1 MSLFEA
7 IDIAGSGLSAE
18 RVRMDVTSENLANAQ
33 TTRTPAGGPYQRQ
46 EVVLQQVGTSDFGS
60 TLAGAMQQGGS
71 EEAGG
76 QAGSTQP
83 GVEAGGI
90 SGLGGAG
97 EGGPVGGV
105 QVAGIVNSSA
115 PDQLVYN
122 PASPEA
128 NAQGYVKMPNVD
140 TVTEMTDLIT
150 ESRSYEADVT
160 AMQTAK
166 SMFNTTLG
174 LLK

>member
-46 EVVLQQVGTSDFGS
+46 EVLLQQVSSSSFGS
-60 TLAGAMQQGGS
+60 TLAAMQQGGG
-71 EEAGG
+71 EAGG
-76 QAGSTQP
+76 QEGASELGASPESTA
-83 GVEAGGI
+83 VT
-90 SGLGGAG
+90 GLGGPG
-97 EGGPVGGV
+97 EGGPAGGV
-105 QVAGIVNSSA
+105 QVAGIVSSA
-115 PDQLVYN
+115 TPDQLVYN
-122 PASPEA
+122 PSSPEA
-128 NAQGYVKMPNVD
+128 NAQGYVRMPNVD
-140 TVTEMTDLIT
+140 TVTEMTDLIS
-150 ESRSYEADVT
+150 ESRSYESDVT

-166 SMFNTTLG
+166 SMFNATLG